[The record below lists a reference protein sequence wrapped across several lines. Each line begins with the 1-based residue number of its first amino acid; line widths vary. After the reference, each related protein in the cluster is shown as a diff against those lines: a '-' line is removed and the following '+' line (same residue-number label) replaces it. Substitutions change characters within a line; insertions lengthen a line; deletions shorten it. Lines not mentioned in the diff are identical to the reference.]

1 MNRFSRDRDRDENI
15 GELVLECLQASRIDS
30 IEDLNL
36 GANPSWFK
44 HPTTGEE
51 RPGNTALL
59 AELLSKQAGLM
70 QIDLGGDEYDGNA
83 FSSAAT

>member
-1 MNRFSRDRDRDENI
+1 MDNDRDENI
-15 GELVLECLQASRIDS
+15 GELVLECLYASRIDS

-44 HPTTGEE
+44 HPGTGEE

-59 AELLSKQAGLM
+59 AELLLKQAGIM
-70 QIDLGGDEYDGNA
+70 QINLGCIEYYNYGNA